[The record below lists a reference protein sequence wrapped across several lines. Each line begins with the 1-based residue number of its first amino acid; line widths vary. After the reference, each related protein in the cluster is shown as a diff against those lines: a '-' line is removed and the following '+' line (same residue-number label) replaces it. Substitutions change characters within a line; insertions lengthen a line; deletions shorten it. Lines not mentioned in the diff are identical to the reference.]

1 MLINNNYLVK
11 NVTCLKFYKIDID
24 DTDLTSKGLTES
36 LEIAEKNKD
45 AIRNDSNI
53 QKIIDKLKAQMQRV
67 LNWIMN
73 MFKHYDKLFQEG
85 ANFVKQN
92 DLNQCMTKIKSNR
105 INVDVTWHARRPTFQ
120 NINTIC
126 TRNLQV
132 DKWAM
137 KIEGKTTVH
146 TTMGASNRM
155 AGRAETELASGD
167 KTEGF
172 LNDMMRQFKLDKEN
186 LVETKITAINV
197 LVIHNNLI
205 SMPEANRK
213 LNQLKTKLQ
222 NVYNRA
228 INNVRS
234 TANTVKE
241 KKAIKADNK
250 LSHINA
256 MMKDINERI
265 RAYAKI
271 MSMVFKED
279 YNLAKL
285 IVAKANGNDYSA
297 TTDEKVNQEQQPQQK
312 QSKSKKES
320 QKENKKRWFNK
331 PI

>member
-1 MLINNNYLVK
+1 MHNIY
-11 NVTCLKFYKIDID
+11 DIFED
-24 DTDLTSKGLTES
+24 EQEKMFDEEYNGIQESYNEIILDLPIENILES
-36 LEIAEKNKD
+36 LVYNNPEKKKLSVLIEEAEATETN
-45 AIRNDSNI
+45 NI
-53 QKIIDKLKAQMQRV
+53 QKIVEKLKAQMQRV

-85 ANFVKQN
+85 ANFVKNN
-92 DLNQCMTKIKSNR
+92 DLNQCMNKIKSNR

-137 KIEGKTTVH
+137 SIEGKTTVH

-172 LNDMMRQFKLDKEN
+172 LNDMLHQFKLDKEN

-197 LVIHNNLI
+197 LVIHNNLV

-213 LNQLKTKLQ
+213 LNQIKSKLQ

-234 TANTVKE
+234 TANTTKE

-271 MSMVFKED
+271 MSIIFKED

-285 IVAKANGNDYSA
+285 IVAKANGEVTSPN
-297 TTDEKVNQEQQPQQK
+297 NEQQEK
-312 QSKSKKES
+312 EKK
-320 QKENKKRWFNK
+320 KVIPFKKRK
-331 PI
+331 

>member
-1 MLINNNYLVK
+1 MHNIYDIFEDEQEKMFDEEYNGIQENYNEIIL
-11 NVTCLKFYKIDID
+11 
-24 DTDLTSKGLTES
+24 DLPIENILES
-36 LEIAEKNKD
+36 LVYNNPEKKKLSVLIEEAEATETN
-45 AIRNDSNI
+45 NI
-53 QKIIDKLKAQMQRV
+53 QKIVEKLKAQMQRV

-85 ANFVKQN
+85 ANFVKNN
-92 DLNQCMTKIKSNR
+92 DLNQCMNKIKSNR

-137 KIEGKTTVH
+137 SIEGKTTVY

-172 LNDMMRQFKLDKEN
+172 LNDMLHQFKLDKEN

-197 LVIHNNLI
+197 LVIHNNLV

-213 LNQLKTKLQ
+213 LNQIKSKLQ

-234 TANTVKE
+234 TANTTKE

-271 MSMVFKED
+271 MSMIFKED

-285 IVAKANGNDYSA
+285 IVAKANGEVTSPN
-297 TTDEKVNQEQQPQQK
+297 NEQQEK
-312 QSKSKKES
+312 EKK
-320 QKENKKRWFNK
+320 KVIPFKKRK
-331 PI
+331 